1 MTEIETENQKIVGKM
16 AVKAAKMQ
24 VDSTCRWVAY
34 QPKESE
40 AIKKLRKH

>member
-1 MTEIETENQKIVGKM
+1 MKQEIKKIVEKM
-16 AVKAAKMQ
+16 AIKAAKIQ